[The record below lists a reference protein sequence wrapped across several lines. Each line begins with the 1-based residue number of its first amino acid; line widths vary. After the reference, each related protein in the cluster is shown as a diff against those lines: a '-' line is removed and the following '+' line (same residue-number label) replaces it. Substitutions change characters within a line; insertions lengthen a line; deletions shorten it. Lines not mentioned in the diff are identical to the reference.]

1 MQLQSENH
9 FQRKAGTAARRCVSD
24 YNPPG
29 GLKLGAAHR
38 PIRAPENVIV
48 RVSLTSPPSSSR
60 NNPTEYT
67 THHECTSSFRQRIIS
82 VDQSQTLLAN
92 IHTFI

>member
-1 MQLQSENH
+1 MQLQSEKH

-24 YNPPG
+24 YNPPV

-38 PIRAPENVIV
+38 PIRAPENVVV

-60 NNPTEYT
+60 NNPTENT
-67 THHECTSSFRQRIIS
+67 THHECTSFCQRIIS
-82 VDQSQTLLAN
+82 VDQSLTLLAN